1 MDNLTLPI
9 WLLVLAMIVYVI
21 DIVISIKYIKMK
33 KHYDGVF
40 RINTTD
46 PEKDVYSLE
55 LNNILGD
62 LENRKEIRLKVVN
75 EGSQEKPLA

>member
-1 MDNLTLPI
+1 MDGLI
-9 WLLVLAMIVYVI
+9 LLGVLLALVI
-21 DIVISIKYIKMK
+21 DIVLDIVIMKK

-55 LNNILGD
+55 LNDILGE

>member
-1 MDNLTLPI
+1 MDVGLILI
-9 WLLVLAMIVYVI
+9 GVLVALVT
-21 DIVISIKYIKMK
+21 DIVLDIIVIMKK

-40 RINTTD
+40 RINTSN

-55 LNNILGD
+55 LNDILGN
-62 LENRKEIRLKVVN
+62 LENKKELRLKIVN

>member
-1 MDNLTLPI
+1 MDGGLI
-9 WLLVLAMIVYVI
+9 LLGVLFVLII
-21 DIVISIKYIKMK
+21 DIVLDIIVIMKK

-55 LNNILGD
+55 LNSILGD

>member
-1 MDNLTLPI
+1 MDGGLI
-9 WLLVLAMIVYVI
+9 LLGVLFVLII
-21 DIVISIKYIKMK
+21 DIVLDIIVIMKK

-55 LNNILGD
+55 LNSFLGD

>member
-1 MDNLTLPI
+1 MDDLTLFI
-9 WLLVLAMIVYVI
+9 GIGLLVFLAIIVLATLIYRHEQ
-21 DIVISIKYIKMK
+21 

-46 PEKDVYSLE
+46 PDKDVYSLE
-55 LNNILGD
+55 LNDILGE

>member
-1 MDNLTLPI
+1 MDIGLI
-9 WLLVLAMIVYVI
+9 LLGVLVALVT
-21 DIVISIKYIKMK
+21 DIVLDIIVIMKK

-55 LNNILGD
+55 LNNILGE

>member
-1 MDNLTLPI
+1 MDVGLI
-9 WLLVLAMIVYVI
+9 LLGVLVALVT
-21 DIVISIKYIKMK
+21 DIVLDIIVIMKK

-55 LNNILGD
+55 LNDILGK

>member
-1 MDNLTLPI
+1 MDGGLIL
-9 WLLVLAMIVYVI
+9 LLVLVVLVT
-21 DIVISIKYIKMK
+21 DIVLDIIIIMKK

-55 LNNILGD
+55 LNSILGE